1 MLLCYTWIYLID
13 ISFLDKKMSK
23 TAKVFMSGRSQAVRL
38 PKEFRFDTKEVW
50 IRRNPDTGEIIL
62 KPKPDLPEGFQNGLQ
77 VFMHEMAQLRQ
88 ELGNDW
94 EPLEIEPREP
104 RNPKELFK

>member
-1 MLLCYTWIYLID
+1 
-13 ISFLDKKMSK
+13 
-23 TAKVFMSGRSQAVRL
+23 MSGRSQAVRL

-62 KPKPDLPEGFQNGLQ
+62 KPKPDLPEGFCNSLQ
-77 VFMHEMAQLRQ
+77 LNREEGE
-88 ELGNDW
+88 EL

-104 RNPKELFK
+104 WTPKELFK

>member
-1 MLLCYTWIYLID
+1 
-13 ISFLDKKMSK
+13 MSK

-50 IRRNPDTGEIIL
+50 ISRNPDTGEIIL

-88 ELGNDW
+88 ELGDDW

-104 RNPKELFK
+104 WHPKELFK

>member
-1 MLLCYTWIYLID
+1 MR
-13 ISFLDKKMSK
+13 K

-38 PKEFRFDTKEVW
+38 PKEFRLDTKEVW

-62 KPKPDLPEGFQNGLQ
+62 KPKPDLPEGFCNSLQ
-77 VFMHEMAQLRQ
+77 LFMHEMAQLNREEGE
-88 ELGNDW
+88 EL

-104 RNPKELFK
+104 WTPKELFK

>member
-1 MLLCYTWIYLID
+1 
-13 ISFLDKKMSK
+13 MSK

-62 KPKPDLPEGFQNGLQ
+62 KPKSDLPEGFSNSLQ
-77 VFMHEMAQLRQ
+77 LFMHEMAQLNREEGE
-88 ELGNDW
+88 EL

-104 RNPKELFK
+104 WTPK

>member
-1 MLLCYTWIYLID
+1 MIYAD
-13 ISFLDKKMSK
+13 NAATTKMSK
-23 TAKVFMSGRSQAVRL
+23 TAKVFMSGCSQAVRL

-94 EPLEIEPREP
+94 EPLEIEPREAW
-104 RNPKELFK
+104 NPKELFK

>member
-1 MLLCYTWIYLID
+1 MR
-13 ISFLDKKMSK
+13 K

-62 KPKPDLPEGFQNGLQ
+62 KPKPDLPEGFCSSLQ
-77 VFMHEMAQLRQ
+77 LFMHEMAQLNREEGE
-88 ELGNDW
+88 EL
-94 EPLEIEPREP
+94 EPLEIEPRESWT
-104 RNPKELFK
+104 PKELFK

>member
-1 MLLCYTWIYLID
+1 
-13 ISFLDKKMSK
+13 MSK

-62 KPKPDLPEGFQNGLQ
+62 KPKPDLPEGFYNSLQ
-77 VFMHEMAQLRQ
+77 LFMHEMAQLNREEGE
-88 ELGNDW
+88 EL
-94 EPLEIEPREP
+94 EPLEIGPREP
-104 RNPKELFK
+104 WTPKELFK

>member
-1 MLLCYTWIYLID
+1 
-13 ISFLDKKMSK
+13 
-23 TAKVFMSGRSQAVRL
+23 MSGRSQAVRL

-88 ELGNDW
+88 ELGDDW

-104 RNPKELFK
+104 LPTTRRPFLTAILRNIPTTNCLHLL

>member
-1 MLLCYTWIYLID
+1 MR
-13 ISFLDKKMSK
+13 K

-62 KPKPDLPEGFQNGLQ
+62 KPKPDLP
-77 VFMHEMAQLRQ
+77 LRRKRKFS
-88 ELGNDW
+88 L
-94 EPLEIEPREP
+94 
-104 RNPKELFK
+104 

>member
-1 MLLCYTWIYLID
+1 
-13 ISFLDKKMSK
+13 MSK

-38 PKEFRFDTKEVW
+38 PKEFRFD
-50 IRRNPDTGEIIL
+50 RNPDTGEIIL

-88 ELGNDW
+88 ELGDDW

-104 RNPKELFK
+104 WNPKELFK

>member
-1 MLLCYTWIYLID
+1 MR
-13 ISFLDKKMSK
+13 K

-50 IRRNPDTGEIIL
+50 ISRNPNTGEIIL

-88 ELGNDW
+88 ELGDDW

-104 RNPKELFK
+104 WNPKELFK